1 MNETKKILLIVIL
14 IIIAL
19 IITAL
24 LLYKNGKKKI
34 EILLEM
40 SKNMYEL
47 NDGKDDNVYMRSKGN
62 YGYTEVY
69 KYLEVTKFV
78 VYNKNKQVKIT
89 SILSNTEDISY
100 LEGDDGTIKVMCIRN
115 QEKTDESIIEDEMF
129 ANDEANI
136 FEIIF
141 YGLNIRLSNEN
152 VDNKECYKLKLLDSN
167 ETYYIDKETFLPVKE
182 VGKSIDE
189 NGKEITDT
197 ISYDI
202 QYNIVKKDDVQKLDE
217 KEFKLIDEVEFD
229 KYYESNNI

>member
-47 NDGKDDNVYMRSKGN
+47 NDGKDDNVFMKSEGV
-62 YGYTEVY
+62 YGYTEAY
-69 KYLEVTKFV
+69 RYLSTTKFIT
-78 VYNKNKQVKIT
+78 YIKNKQMKIT
-89 SILSNTEDISY
+89 SILSDTEDISY
-100 LEGDDGTIKVMCIRN
+100 LESDDGTIKVMCIRN